1 MIFLQNI
8 TGYMVG
14 RDYEQRGITKD
25 GAKMIMAV
33 SGSEVPKITVICQ
46 RLVRRRQLRHG
57 GRAFDPRFLFMWPQS
72 QISVMGAE
80 QAANVLAEVKIRQL
94 SRDGR
99 SLSAGG
105 NRRDPRADPG
115 GVPPPVKRLL
125 FDVRSCGTTASSTRP
140 IPATRW
146 RWRSASR
153 SMRRSTARITACSG
167 CDREMSAMTHP
178 REREEGDRILR
189 CRDIELAFGGLRALK
204 SVSLDIAKGQI
215 FGLVGPNGSG
225 KTSMVNVITGFYR
238 PQSGSVNLF
247 GEEVVGLKPHRIA
260 ARGVAR
266 TFQNLALFR
275 GMTVLENILL
285 GRHVHMGAS
294 ALASL
299 FYWVW
304 ALRNEVANRRVVE
317 ELIDFMQ
324 IQDIRDEPVEVIP
337 LGMQKRVELAR
348 ALAAEPT
355 LLILDEPMAGMN
367 QEEKEYIARFIL
379 DAREERNTTI
389 LLIEH
394 HMDVVTALCDHVLVL
409 SYGEKSRK
417 ARPSR
422 RLRTRASFRLIWAS
436 APPRGE
442 RRRRHEHAA
451 ANAACRD
458 VLADDGGRPTGDA

>member
-1 MIFLQNI
+1 
-8 TGYMVG
+8 
-14 RDYEQRGITKD
+14 
-25 GAKMIMAV
+25 
-33 SGSEVPKITVICQ
+33 
-46 RLVRRRQLRHG
+46 
-57 GRAFDPRFLFMWPQS
+57 
-72 QISVMGAE
+72 
-80 QAANVLAEVKIRQL
+80 
-94 SRDGR
+94 
-99 SLSAGG
+99 
-105 NRRDPRADPG
+105 
-115 GVPPPVKRLL
+115 
-125 FDVRSCGTTASSTRP
+125 
-140 IPATRW
+140 
-146 RWRSASR
+146 
-153 SMRRSTARITACSG
+153 
-167 CDREMSAMTHP
+167 MTHSA
-178 REREEGDRILR
+178 ERVQGDRILH

-204 SVSLDIAKGQI
+204 SVSLEITKGQI

-247 GEEVVGLKPHRIA
+247 GQEVIGLRPHRIA

-299 FYWVW
+299 FYRVW
-304 ALRNEVANRRVVE
+304 AQRNEVAKRRV
-317 ELIDFMQ
+317 IDFMQ

-379 DAREERNTTI
+379 DAREERDTTI

-394 HMDVVTALCDHVLVL
+394 HMDVVTALCVHVLVL
-409 SYGEKSRK
+409 SYGENIAEGEPEQTIADPRVVS
-417 ARPSR
+417 AY
-422 RLRTRASFRLIWAS
+422 LGQRAA
-436 APPRGE
+436 E
-442 RRRRHEHAA
+442 RRAKAA
-451 ANAACRD
+451 S
-458 VLADDGGRPTGDA
+458 